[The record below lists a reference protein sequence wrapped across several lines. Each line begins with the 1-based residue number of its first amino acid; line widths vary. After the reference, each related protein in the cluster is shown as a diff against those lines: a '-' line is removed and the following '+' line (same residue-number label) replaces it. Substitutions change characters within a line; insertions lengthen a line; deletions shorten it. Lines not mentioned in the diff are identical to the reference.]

1 LSLKFSHYNDIR
13 KQKVVEIKN
22 IVLHELNTG
31 IAMVTPSYL
40 LGELLFSEDVKK
52 QRIEIAKNQR
62 IV

>member
-13 KQKVVEIKN
+13 KQKVVEIKD

-31 IAMVTPSYL
+31 IATVTPSYL
-40 LGELLFSEDVKK
+40 LRELLFSADVKK

>member
-13 KQKVVEIKN
+13 KQKVVEVKD
-22 IVLHELNTG
+22 IVLYELNTG
-31 IAMVTPSYL
+31 IATVTPSYL
-40 LGELLFSEDVKK
+40 LRELLFSADVKK

>member
-13 KQKVVEIKN
+13 KQKVVEIKD

-31 IAMVTPSYL
+31 IAMITPSYPL
-40 LGELLFSEDVKK
+40 RELLFSADVKK